1 MNKAGEGA
9 AGRFPALCLMGPTA
23 AGKTGLAV
31 ELVQRLPL
39 EIINVD
45 SAQIYRDMDIGTG
58 KPDAETLARAPHRLL
73 DFLDPSQA
81 YSVSQFCQDAIAEMQ
96 DIRRR
101 GRVPLLVGGTM
112 MYFKALRDGLSPM
125 PAANPEVR
133 RQIEAM
139 ASQGGW
145 EAVHRRL
152 QEVDPQS
159 AQRIHPND
167 PQRLQRAL
175 EVWMVSGETLTSWHD
190 KPASATGASPF
201 HLTFLALQPERRQVL
216 HDRIARRFHAMI
228 AAGLVEE
235 VAALRARGDLSLQM
249 PSMRSVGYRQVWQHL
264 SGELRYDDMIERGII
279 ATRQLAKRQLTWLRG
294 WDGLQNFD
302 SEHPDIL
309 DQLLKSIEPHSI
321 YSA

>member
-1 MNKAGEGA
+1 MGE
-9 AGRFPALCLMGPTA
+9 RDEQHPAVCLMGPTA
-23 AGKTGLAV
+23 SGKTELAV
-31 ELVQRLPL
+31 RLVAALPL
-39 EIINVD
+39 AIVSVD
-45 SAQIYRDMDIGTG
+45 SAMVYRGMDIGTA
-58 KPDAETLARAPHRLL
+58 KPGRDVLERAPHRL
-73 DFLDPSQA
+73 
-81 YSVSQFCQDAIAEMQ
+81 I
-96 DIRRR
+96 DIREPEATYSAGDFVRDAR
-101 GRVPLLVGGTM
+101 GAMDDIRAAGKVPLLGGGTM
-112 MYFKALRDGLSPM
+112 MYFRALTRGMAELPGADPAVRRAIDDEARTLGWPALHARLADVD
-125 PAANPEVR
+125 PAAAAR
-133 RQIEAM
+133 I
-139 ASQGGW
+139 
-145 EAVHRRL
+145 
-152 QEVDPQS
+152 DPNDS
-159 AQRIHPND
+159 QRI
-167 PQRLQRAL
+167 QRAL